1 MEKNLENEQLEASI
15 GGGVTEQTKDSNLL
29 TLDAPETPT
38 EMPAASE
45 ELEAAVEAGD
55 TSVTS
60 NGNSLNGTHAVVEDT
75 SDDTATSANEVP
87 AEATEAPAEA
97 TQASDKMEATE
108 AVEASEATEAVEAT
122 NATEAP
128 AEATE
133 AADTMEAATPAVP
146 ARILSLMEQL
156 LNEPTSNLKALH
168 YGEVIEGI
176 VMYRDRD
183 EILVDIG
190 AKSEG
195 IVPNK
200 ELQSLTPEDLQ
211 EIKVG
216 DGILVFVVQ
225 AENQDG
231 HAVLSLDKAKMEK
244 SWRRLQKQFEGG
256 EIIEAEVT
264 GYNKGGLLV
273 NLEGVRGFVP
283 ASQVSGLA
291 TGSDAAKQS
300 EMTRLVNN
308 KLPLKIIEINRHR
321 NRLILSERQAAQEQ
335 RDAQKDRLMSE
346 LIPGQ
351 VREGEVTSICDF
363 GAFVDIG
370 GADGLV
376 HLSELSWSRINHP
389 SEMLKVNQKVRVYVL
404 SVDEGEKKVALSIK
418 RTQPEPWSQVLETY
432 QLGQL
437 VEGTITQLANFGAF
451 ARIADGIEGLIH
463 VSELAE
469 GRVQHPRS
477 VVKEGD
483 VVTLRII
490 RIDPKSKRMGL
501 SLKRAAPEYEG
512 DLGDIPEE
520 EEAGKSKAS
529 RNGKSKD
536 EQPVEELVSATS
548 ETE

>member
-1 MEKNLENEQLEASI
+1 MEEKVKETLEEENTT
-15 GGGVTEQTKDSNLL
+15 GGGALEQPGMTIVATENQETEETEAQPEVALQETVEAAEPQAIATNGASNGHH
-29 TLDAPETPT
+29 E
-38 EMPAASE
+38 EEHHE
-45 ELEAAVEAGD
+45 ELE
-55 TSVTS
+55 T
-60 NGNSLNGTHAVVEDT
+60 
-75 SDDTATSANEVP
+75 
-87 AEATEAPAEA
+87 ATEAPAEA
-97 TQASDKMEATE
+97 PAQPAAEV
-108 AVEASEATEAVEAT
+108 AV
-122 NATEAP
+122 
-128 AEATE
+128 AEEGLE
-133 AADTMEAATPAVP
+133 AAEPAP
-146 ARILSLMEQL
+146 ILSLMEML
-156 LNEPTSNLKALH
+156 LNEPSSALKALH

-176 VMYRDRD
+176 VMHRDRD

-200 ELQSLTPEDLQ
+200 ELQTLTQIELV

-216 DGILVFVVQ
+216 DQILVFVVQ
-225 AENQDG
+225 PENQDG
-231 HAVLSLDKAKMEK
+231 HAVLSIDKAKMEK

-283 ASQVSGLA
+283 ASQVSGLG
-291 TGSDAAKQS
+291 TGNDAAKQS

-335 RDAQKDRLMSE
+335 RDAQKDRLMQE
-346 LIPGQ
+346 LTAGQ
-351 VREGEVTSICDF
+351 VRDGVVTSICDF

-389 SEMLKVNQKVRVYVL
+389 SEMLKVNERVKVFVL
-404 SVDEGEKKVALSIK
+404 SVDENEKKVALSIK
-418 RTQPEPWSQVLETY
+418 RTQPEPWSQVMANY
-432 QLGQL
+432 QPGQL
-437 VEGTITQLANFGAF
+437 VKGVITQLANFGAF

-483 VVTLRII
+483 EVELRII
-490 RIDPKSKRMGL
+490 RIDPQRKRMGL
-501 SLKRAAPEYEG
+501 SLKRAAPDYAG
-512 DLGDIPEE
+512 SLTDFSDEE
-520 EEAGKSKAS
+520 DTGRSK
-529 RNGKSKD
+529 NGRSKD
-536 EQPVEELVSATS
+536 RTDAEVEAEAPVAE
-548 ETE
+548 